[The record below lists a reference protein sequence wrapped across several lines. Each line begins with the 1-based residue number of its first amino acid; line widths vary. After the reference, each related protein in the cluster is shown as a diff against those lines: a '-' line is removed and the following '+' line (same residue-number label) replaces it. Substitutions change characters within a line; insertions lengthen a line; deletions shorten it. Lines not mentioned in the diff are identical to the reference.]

1 MMASICGINILT
13 GGGEAL
19 EPDLEEFEA
28 IAEDAFHKADTDNSG
43 VISYEEFVEWAR
55 SNRELMDGMESMN
68 RLAAQA
74 MEDQDSEDSAE
85 EVDELELE
93 DFAALGNKVPYQH
106 LHIHAYKHTRTHAH
120 TPLTTNHSLLP
131 PRRTR
136 I

>member
-1 MMASICGINILT
+1 MMMASICGINILT
-13 GGGEAL
+13 GGGAAL
-19 EPDLEEFEA
+19 EPDLLEFEA
-28 IAEDAFHKADTDNSG
+28 IAKDAFCKADTDNSG

-93 DFAALGNKVPYQH
+93 DFAVLGNKVTYLH
-106 LHIHAYKHTRTHAH
+106 THTHTYTHIHTH
-120 TPLTTNHSLLP
+120 TPLIYH
-131 PRRTR
+131 
-136 I
+136 